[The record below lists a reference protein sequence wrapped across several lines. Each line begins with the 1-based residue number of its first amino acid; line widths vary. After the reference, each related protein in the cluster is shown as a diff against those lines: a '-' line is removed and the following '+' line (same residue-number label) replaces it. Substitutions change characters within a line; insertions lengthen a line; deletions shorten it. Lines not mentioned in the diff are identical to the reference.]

1 MAPVLEVERR
11 FRVSPSQVRVVKDRL
26 LSGGRTEQQGRSVV
40 SGTGTIGRSAST
52 TIRDEYFDDGKFT
65 LTLADLWLRRRD
77 RLWELKAPAMV
88 GAASAVVAAAASW
101 GGADSVVPAAS
112 APADSGVVPPSAL
125 ATCSPPSDEAPS
137 YLEDSGHASYLEY
150 SGVAHTSY
158 LEYSGVATLCGVQR
172 GERSSAPLSH
182 NVRQGGAGA
191 FSRCSGFSRPTQQGS
206 GGRAKDRHFL
216 RPIRRRL
223 PSSIRIG

>member
-26 LSGGRTEQQGRSVV
+26 LSGGRTEQSFV
-40 SGTGTIGRSAST
+40 SGARVAGTIGRRAST

-88 GAASAVVAAAASW
+88 GAAGASAVVAAAASW
-101 GGADSVVPAAS
+101 RGADSVVPAAS

-216 RPIRRRL
+216 RPIRRRASL
-223 PSSIRIG
+223 G